1 MLEVFCDIHQLPMK
15 VFASQSDRWPFS
27 VFRCTEQG
35 CSRHFVERHGY
46 HNVTNELMDIST
58 QTLKHCP
65 AHAGAVAI
73 TAIEESTLFWNCI
86 HPDCEA
92 SEPTFEVCSR

>member
-1 MLEVFCDIHQLPMK
+1 MIQVFCDVHSVLME

-27 VFRCTEQG
+27 VFRCAVWD
-35 CSRHFVERHGY
+35 CSRHFVEPHGY
-46 HNVTNELMDIST
+46 HNVTDQRLDTTT
-58 QTLKHCP
+58 QVIKDCP

-73 TAIEESTLFWNCI
+73 TYIEGSMLFWNCI

-92 SEPTFEVCSR
+92 YEPTFETTPE